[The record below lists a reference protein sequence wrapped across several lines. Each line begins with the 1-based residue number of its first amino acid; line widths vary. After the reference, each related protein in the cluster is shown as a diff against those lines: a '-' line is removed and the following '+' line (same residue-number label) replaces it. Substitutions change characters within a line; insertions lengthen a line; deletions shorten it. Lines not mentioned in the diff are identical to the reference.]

1 MRVLGLDLG
10 GAAFGYAILDDGA
23 LVRAGRVDIGW
34 RDVPGARGPRR
45 AHYDGLAI
53 RDMRI
58 ELAELL
64 DEGVE
69 VVAYE
74 KVRRHLG
81 ADAAHVYGRMEGAVL
96 EVLDVRTRQ
105 QLAGLSRLR
114 LVGVGVQQGKRA
126 LCGEGGNDASKSD
139 MAAAAA
145 LRWPGVH
152 VNWLAGKAEP
162 ADAAGIALAVTH
174 PVESRTARE
183 KRAAAGRRAA
193 KLAAKGAA

>member
-10 GAAFGYAILDDGA
+10 GAAFGYAILDDGEV
-23 LVRAGRVDIGW
+23 VRAGRVEIGW
-34 RDVPGARGPRR
+34 RDVPGARGFRR
-45 AHYDGLAI
+45 LHYPGLAI

-96 EVLDVRTRQ
+96 EVLDVRAQ
-105 QLAGLSRLR
+105 QQPAGLSRLR
-114 LVGVGVQQGKRA
+114 LVGVGVQEGKRA
-126 LCGEGGNDASKSD
+126 LCGEGGNDASKED
-139 MAAAAA
+139 MAKAAA
-145 LRWPGVH
+145 LRWPRAR
-152 VNWLAGKAEP
+152 VNWSAGKSEP
-162 ADAAGIALAVTH
+162 ADAAGIGRSVTH
-174 PVESRTARE
+174 PVESKTARE
-183 KRAAAGRRAA
+183 KRQAAERR
-193 KLAAKGAA
+193 AAKGAA